1 MAKKRSKIEPSSKR
15 AKVGKTRHVPTG
27 KPKTPRE
34 RFAARL
40 RELLG
45 DRPASFLAD
54 AVGVKPDAV
63 LKWLRGANTPDLD
76 YWPKLAKAF
85 GLDDW
90 RDLLPPV

>member
-1 MAKKRSKIEPSSKR
+1 MG
-15 AKVGKTRHVPTG
+15 KVRHVPTG
-27 KPKTPRE
+27 KPKSPRE
-34 RFAARL
+34 KFAARL

-85 GLDDW
+85 GLNDW